1 MDYIILKKKKEVKNE
16 NYNSRRVDRMEK
28 VRKTYDDQDNHFR
41 HKGTMIPVV
50 LTDKDIEKLDEFM
63 KYQAG
68 RTFDMRKPEHPVAH
82 KILSEILFH
91 EWNRI
96 KHVPR

>member
-1 MDYIILKKKKEVKNE
+1 MDYIILKKKKGVKNE
-16 NYNSRRVDRMEK
+16 NYNSRQVDRME
-28 VRKTYDDQDNHFR
+28 RLEETHDDQDNHFR

-68 RTFDMRKPEHPVAH
+68 RTFDMRKPEHRVAH
-82 KILSEILFH
+82 KILMEILIQ
-91 EWNRI
+91 EI
-96 KHVPR
+96 PKDVPR